1 MYGIVASDM
10 DETFLDHS
18 HRIPDANAEAIRV
31 LRDLGVLFVPA
42 SGRAYGSVM
51 QSLAPIACLIEGSY
65 VISYN
70 GGCIHRVGEDA
81 PLTSSSL
88 EHEAVETLFERGKA
102 EGLGIHAYTLDG
114 TCWGWDLPDEELSYL
129 RGHME
134 IARAPRDD
142 VSFLAATPIA
152 KVLFVKPNDLPH
164 LASLLDRMKGDL
176 PEVVSTLSTT
186 FSSNRYLEF
195 NPSGVD
201 KGSGLRELARITG
214 VPLERT
220 IAVGDSANDLAMVRA
235 AGVGVAVSN
244 ATPDVFSAADYRA
257 RSSCDDG
264 VIAEILHELV
274 LR

>member
-1 MYGIVASDM
+1 MYGIIASDM

-18 HRIPDANAEAIRV
+18 HRIPEANAEAIEV

-51 QSLAPIACLIEGSY
+51 QSLAPIADLLEGSY

-70 GGCIHRVGEDA
+70 GGCIHRVGDDA
-81 PLTSSSL
+81 PLTSSYL
-88 EHEAVETLFERGKA
+88 GHKVVETLFERGRK

-114 TCWGWDLPDEELSYL
+114 TCWGWNLPDEELSYL
-129 RGHME
+129 RGHMQ
-134 IARAPRDD
+134 INRAPEEG
-142 VSFLAATPIA
+142 VSFLADTPVA

-164 LASLLDRMKGDL
+164 LAALLERMRDDI
-176 PEVVSTLSTT
+176 PDVVGALSTT

-195 NPSGVD
+195 NPAGVD
-201 KGSGLRELARITG
+201 KGSGLRELARIAG
-214 VPLERT
+214 VPLEKT
-220 IAVGDSANDLAMVRA
+220 IAVGDSANDLAMVRT

-244 ATPDVFSAADYRA
+244 ATPDVSSAADYQA

-264 VIAEILHELV
+264 VIAEVLHEIV